1 MPCPECGTPTAPGAH
16 FCHNCGKRLE
26 SAADG
31 LKVGDRRVVTALFA
45 DLVGY
50 TKLVDEL
57 DPEKVRAR
65 VDGALTILGHA
76 VSHFGGSLEKF
87 IGDAVMVVFGTPVA
101 HDDDALRA
109 CLCALEMQSSLS
121 RYVTGGQPMEL
132 RVGIATGE
140 VVAAL
145 RDVAGNRSVAL
156 TGDPMTTAARLQ
168 QLAEPNEI
176 LLDEAT
182 AAGGEP
188 RIGVD
193 RLGERLLRGQRR
205 PVPVALL
212 RGERR
217 VVNHA
222 PRRVVPLV
230 GRDVEKARLAE
241 VIRRTGVTGKGGA
254 VLLRGEPGIGK
265 SRLLCEMEEEAKA
278 AGLAWL
284 WIDNAPHSMESPY
297 RTVRN
302 MVDWLADEQGTKA
315 GIVARQLLFGD
326 GVPENLDPE
335 IYRLMLGA
343 IAVLAR
349 DSEMT
354 LLPEEGWESGLLAL
368 ADSADFQLGLTL
380 ATQLWV
386 SRLVFGKPRCIVVD
400 DYHWV
405 DPSSRQLVD
414 MMISM
419 AGDLPLV
426 VLTGS
431 RPPATPAWIELPH
444 VEVID
449 LVGLDE
455 SATEKLGAAVA
466 GSALEFES
474 GRWLHQRTAGNA
486 LFVGEI
492 IRTLR
497 DTGRLEQIGDLCR
510 IDRGA
515 ARRAA
520 QPAGAAGCADRRP
533 AARPAERAGSCGGD
547 RLELL
552 GAVADGLV
560 RRQLQR
566 PRAREIDRGRHSDR
580 RRRSRTNREA
590 MEVPPSALPRRGLRA
605 AARRP
610 AAAPPRDSC
619 RSLGGHPDSAR
630 PRGTGSPSD
639 RGRRLSTGSAAAGAG
654 GPRGCVSRRD
664 CRGGGLQANA
674 GRTAG
679 RGGHDRFLVECAR
692 RRWWAGYCA
701 APLGIGTPDHTSAV
715 QALAAILA

>member
-1 MPCPECGTPTAPGAH
+1 MHCPECGAPTAPGAR
-16 FCHNCGKRLE
+16 FCHNCGKRLK
-26 SAADG
+26 SATDG
-31 LKVGDRRVVTALFA
+31 LEVGDRRVVTALFA

-57 DPEKVRAR
+57 DPEEVWAR

-87 IGDAVMVVFGTPVA
+87 IGDAVLVVFGAPVA

-121 RYVTGGQPMEL
+121 RYATGDQPMEL
-132 RVGIATGE
+132 RIGIATGE

-156 TGDPMTTAARLQ
+156 TGGPMTTAARLQ
-168 QLAEPNEI
+168 QLGEPNQI

-182 AAGGEP
+182 AVAGEP
-188 RIGVD
+188 RVRVD
-193 RLGERLLRGQRR
+193 HLGERLLRGQSR
-205 PVPVALL
+205 PLPVYLL

-217 VVNHA
+217 VVSHA
-222 PRRVVPLV
+222 PRRAVPLV
-230 GRDVEKARLAE
+230 GRDAEKARLVE
-241 VIRRTGVTGKGGA
+241 VIRRTGATGKGGA

-302 MVDWLADEQGTKA
+302 MVDWLADEQGAKA

-343 IAVLAR
+343 IAVMAH

-380 ATQLWV
+380 AAHLWV
-386 SRLVFGKPRCIVVD
+386 SRMVSGKPRCIVVD

-414 MMISM
+414 IMVSM

-431 RPPATPAWIELPH
+431 RPPGTPGWIGLPH

-455 SATEKLGAAVA
+455 SATEELGAAVA
-466 GSALEFES
+466 GSALESES

-486 LFVGEI
+486 LFIGEI

-497 DTGRLEQIGDLCR
+497 DTGRLEQIGDRCR

-515 ARRAA
+515 ARRGVPLSLRALLGARIDALPLAQRTALEVAA
-520 QPAGAAGCADRRP
+520 VIGSSFSEPMLTALCGGNCSRTELGELAEAGILTGVDDPGQTGKVWKFRHQLYLDAAYGRLLADRRRLLHATLAALLETTQTRP
-533 AARPAERAGSCGGD
+533 DVAELARHWIAAGDSVRAQPLLEQAAREAASVGAIAEAEGFRRTLA
-547 RLELL
+547 EL
-552 GAVADGLV
+552 
-560 RRQLQR
+560 
-566 PRAREIDRGRHSDR
+566 
-580 RRRSRTNREA
+580 RSE
-590 MEVPPSALPRRGLRA
+590 A
-605 AARRP
+605 AA
-610 AAAPPRDSC
+610 
-619 RSLGGHPDSAR
+619 
-630 PRGTGSPSD
+630 TGS
-639 RGRRLSTGSAAAGAG
+639 
-654 GPRGCVSRRD
+654 
-664 CRGGGLQANA
+664 
-674 GRTAG
+674 
-679 RGGHDRFLVECAR
+679 
-692 RRWWAGYCA
+692 
-701 APLGIGTPDHTSAV
+701 
-715 QALAAILA
+715 

>member
-26 SAADG
+26 SATDG

-57 DPEKVRAR
+57 DPEEVRAR
-65 VDGALTILGHA
+65 VDGALTVLGHA

-87 IGDAVMVVFGTPVA
+87 IGDAVLVVFGVPGA

-121 RYVTGGQPMEL
+121 RYVTGDQPMEL

-176 LLDEAT
+176 LLDQAT
-182 AAGGEP
+182 VLAAEP

-193 RLGERLLRGQRR
+193 HLGERLLRGQSR

-212 RGERR
+212 VGERR
-217 VVNHA
+217 VVSHA
-222 PRRVVPLV
+222 PRRAVPLV
-230 GRDVEKARLAE
+230 GRDAEKARLAE
-241 VIRRTGVTGKGGA
+241 VIRRTGATGKGGA

-302 MVDWLADEQGTKA
+302 MVDWLADEQGAKA

-343 IAVLAR
+343 IAVMAR

-380 ATQLWV
+380 ATHLWV
-386 SRLVFGKPRCIVVD
+386 SRMVSGKPRCIVVD

-414 MMISM
+414 IMISM

-431 RPPATPAWIELPH
+431 RPPATPGWIELPH

-466 GSALEFES
+466 GSALESES

-515 ARRAA
+515 ARRGVPLSLRALLGARIDALPPAQRNALEVAA
-520 QPAGAAGCADRRP
+520 VIGSSFSEPLLTALCGGNCSDTELGELAEAGILTGVDDPGQTGKQWKFRHQLYLDAAYGRLLADRRRLLHATLAGLLEATQARP
-533 AARPAERAGSCGGD
+533 DVAELARHWIAAGDSVRAQPLLEQAAREAASVGAIAEAEGFRRTLA
-547 RLELL
+547 EL
-552 GAVADGLV
+552 
-560 RRQLQR
+560 
-566 PRAREIDRGRHSDR
+566 RG
-580 RRRSRTNREA
+580 EA
-590 MEVPPSALPRRGLRA
+590 A
-605 AARRP
+605 
-610 AAAPPRDSC
+610 
-619 RSLGGHPDSAR
+619 
-630 PRGTGSPSD
+630 T
-639 RGRRLSTGSAAAGAG
+639 T
-654 GPRGCVSRRD
+654 VS
-664 CRGGGLQANA
+664 
-674 GRTAG
+674 
-679 RGGHDRFLVECAR
+679 
-692 RRWWAGYCA
+692 
-701 APLGIGTPDHTSAV
+701 
-715 QALAAILA
+715 

>member
-1 MPCPECGTPTAPGAH
+1 MPCPECGTPTTPGAH
-16 FCHNCGKRLE
+16 FCHNCGRRLE
-26 SAADG
+26 SATDG

-57 DPEKVRAR
+57 DPEEVRAR
-65 VDGALTILGHA
+65 VDGALTVLGQA

-87 IGDAVMVVFGTPVA
+87 IGDAVLVVFGAPIA

-121 RYVTGGQPMEL
+121 RYVTGDQPMEL

-156 TGDPMTTAARLQ
+156 TGDSMTTAARLQ
-168 QLAEPNEI
+168 QLAEPNDI
-176 LLDEAT
+176 LIDEAT
-182 AAGGEP
+182 VAGAEP
-188 RIGVD
+188 RIGVE
-193 RLGERLLRGQRR
+193 RLGERLLRGQSRH
-205 PVPVALL
+205 VPVYLL

-217 VVNHA
+217 VLSHA
-222 PRRVVPLV
+222 SRRAVPLV
-230 GRDVEKARLAE
+230 GRDSEKARLAE

-302 MVDWLADEQGTKA
+302 MVDWLADEQGIKA

-368 ADSADFQLGLTL
+368 ADSADFQLGLTM
-380 ATQLWV
+380 AAHLWI
-386 SRLVFGKPRCIVVD
+386 SRMVMGKPRCIVVD

-414 MMISM
+414 IMISM

-431 RPPATPAWIELPH
+431 RPPAMPSWVALPH

-449 LVGLDE
+449 LAGLDE
-455 SATEKLGAAVA
+455 SATEELGAAVA
-466 GSALEFES
+466 GTALESES

-497 DTGRLEQIGDLCR
+497 ETGRLEQIGDRCR

-515 ARRAA
+515 ARRGVPLSLRALLGSRIDALPPSQRNALEVAA
-520 QPAGAAGCADRRP
+520 VIGRSFAEPLLTALCGGRCGDAELQELVEAGILARVDDPGQTETQWRFRHQLYLDAAYGRLLADRRRLLHATLADLLESTETRP
-533 AARPAERAGSCGGD
+533 DVAELARHRIAAGDSVRAQPLLEQAAREAAS
-547 RLELL
+547 L
-552 GAVADGLV
+552 GAIAEAEGF
-560 RRQLQR
+560 QR
-566 PRAREIDRGRHSDR
+566 TLAELRG
-580 RRRSRTNREA
+580 EA
-590 MEVPPSALPRRGLRA
+590 A
-605 AARRP
+605 
-610 AAAPPRDSC
+610 
-619 RSLGGHPDSAR
+619 
-630 PRGTGSPSD
+630 T
-639 RGRRLSTGSAAAGAG
+639 T
-654 GPRGCVSRRD
+654 VS
-664 CRGGGLQANA
+664 
-674 GRTAG
+674 
-679 RGGHDRFLVECAR
+679 
-692 RRWWAGYCA
+692 
-701 APLGIGTPDHTSAV
+701 
-715 QALAAILA
+715 

>member
-1 MPCPECGTPTAPGAH
+1 MPCPECGTPTAPGAR
-16 FCHNCGKRLE
+16 FCHNCGRRLE
-26 SAADG
+26 SATDG

-57 DPEKVRAR
+57 DPEEVRAR
-65 VDGALTILGHA
+65 VDGALTVLGQA

-87 IGDAVMVVFGTPVA
+87 IGDAVLVVFGAPIA

-109 CLCALEMQSSLS
+109 CLCAIEMQSSLS
-121 RYVTGGQPMEL
+121 RYVTGDQPMEL

-156 TGDPMTTAARLQ
+156 TGDSMTTAARLQ

-176 LLDEAT
+176 LIDEAT
-182 AAGGEP
+182 VAGAEP
-188 RIGVD
+188 RIGVE
-193 RLGERLLRGQRR
+193 RLGERLLRGQSR
-205 PVPVALL
+205 PVPVYLL

-217 VVNHA
+217 VLSHA
-222 PRRVVPLV
+222 SRRAVPLV
-230 GRDVEKARLAE
+230 GRDSEKARLAE

-302 MVDWLADEQGTKA
+302 MVDWLADEQGIKA

-326 GVPENLDPE
+326 GVPVNLDPE

-368 ADSADFQLGLTL
+368 ADSADFQLGLTM
-380 ATQLWV
+380 AAHLWISRMV
-386 SRLVFGKPRCIVVD
+386 SGKPRCIVVD

-414 MMISM
+414 IMISM

-431 RPPATPAWIELPH
+431 RPPAVPSWVALPH

-455 SATEKLGAAVA
+455 SATEELGAAVA
-466 GSALEFES
+466 GTALESES

-497 DTGRLEQIGDLCR
+497 ETGRLEQIGDRCR

-515 ARRAA
+515 ARRGVPLSLRALLGSRIDALPPSQRNALEVAA
-520 QPAGAAGCADRRP
+520 VIGRAFSEPLLTALCGGRCGDAELQELVEAGILARVDDPGQIETLWRFRHQLYLDAAYGRLLADRRRLLHATLADLLESTETRP
-533 AARPAERAGSCGGD
+533 DVAELARHRIAAGDSVRAQPLLEQAAREAASVGAIAEAEGFQRTLA
-547 RLELL
+547 EL
-552 GAVADGLV
+552 
-560 RRQLQR
+560 
-566 PRAREIDRGRHSDR
+566 RG
-580 RRRSRTNREA
+580 EA
-590 MEVPPSALPRRGLRA
+590 A
-605 AARRP
+605 
-610 AAAPPRDSC
+610 
-619 RSLGGHPDSAR
+619 
-630 PRGTGSPSD
+630 T
-639 RGRRLSTGSAAAGAG
+639 T
-654 GPRGCVSRRD
+654 VS
-664 CRGGGLQANA
+664 
-674 GRTAG
+674 
-679 RGGHDRFLVECAR
+679 
-692 RRWWAGYCA
+692 
-701 APLGIGTPDHTSAV
+701 
-715 QALAAILA
+715 

>member
-57 DPEKVRAR
+57 DPEEVRAR

-222 PRRVVPLV
+222 PRRAAPLV
-230 GRDVEKARLAE
+230 GRDAEKARLAE
-241 VIRRTGVTGKGGA
+241 VIRRTGATGKGGA

-386 SRLVFGKPRCIVVD
+386 SRLVSGKPRCIVVD

-510 IDRGA
+510 IDPGA
-515 ARRAA
+515 ARRGVPLSLRALLGARIDALPPAQRNALEVAA
-520 QPAGAAGCADRRP
+520 VIGSSFSEPLLTALCGGNCSDTELGELTETGILTVVDDPGQTEKQWKFRHQLYLDAAYGRLLADRRRLLHATLADLLEATQTRP
-533 AARPAERAGSCGGD
+533 DLAELARHRIAAGDSVKAQPLLEQAAR
-547 RLELL
+547 
-552 GAVADGLV
+552 
-560 RRQLQR
+560 
-566 PRAREIDRGRHSDR
+566 
-580 RRRSRTNREA
+580 EA
-590 MEVPPSALPRRGLRA
+590 AS
-605 AARRP
+605 
-610 AAAPPRDSC
+610 
-619 RSLGGHPDSAR
+619 
-630 PRGTGSPSD
+630 
-639 RGRRLSTGSAAAGAG
+639 AGAIAEAEG
-654 GPRGCVSRRD
+654 FRRTLAELRGEAGTTVS
-664 CRGGGLQANA
+664 
-674 GRTAG
+674 
-679 RGGHDRFLVECAR
+679 
-692 RRWWAGYCA
+692 
-701 APLGIGTPDHTSAV
+701 
-715 QALAAILA
+715 

>member
-57 DPEKVRAR
+57 DPEEVRAR

-222 PRRVVPLV
+222 PRRAVPLV
-230 GRDVEKARLAE
+230 GRDAEKARLAE
-241 VIRRTGVTGKGGA
+241 VIRRTGATGKGGA

-354 LLPEEGWESGLLAL
+354 LRPEEGWESGLLAL

-386 SRLVFGKPRCIVVD
+386 SRLVSGKPRCIVVD

-431 RPPATPAWIELPH
+431 RPPATPAWIELSH

-515 ARRAA
+515 ARRGVPLSLRALLGARIDALPPAQRNALEVAA
-520 QPAGAAGCADRRP
+520 VIGSSFSEPLLTALCDGNCSASELGELTEAGILTVVDDPGQTEKQWKFRHQLYLDAAYGRPLADRRRLLHATLADLLEATQTRP
-533 AARPAERAGSCGGD
+533 DLAELARHRIAAGDSVRAQPLLEQAAR
-547 RLELL
+547 
-552 GAVADGLV
+552 
-560 RRQLQR
+560 
-566 PRAREIDRGRHSDR
+566 
-580 RRRSRTNREA
+580 EA
-590 MEVPPSALPRRGLRA
+590 AS
-605 AARRP
+605 
-610 AAAPPRDSC
+610 
-619 RSLGGHPDSAR
+619 
-630 PRGTGSPSD
+630 
-639 RGRRLSTGSAAAGAG
+639 AGAIAEAEG
-654 GPRGCVSRRD
+654 FRRTLAELRGEAGTTVS
-664 CRGGGLQANA
+664 
-674 GRTAG
+674 
-679 RGGHDRFLVECAR
+679 
-692 RRWWAGYCA
+692 
-701 APLGIGTPDHTSAV
+701 
-715 QALAAILA
+715 